1 MLNRLSVLAVL
12 PLLGATALA
21 HAADVKGSKDHPA
34 LGRFAGATIAAYK
47 VTSFDE
53 AVLPNA
59 PIEDDHNPKLLKA
72 EGKITYISYRIP
84 GDKSALEITRNYEQA
99 LAKSGFK
106 VLFQCANDDCGRR
119 FAGYVHNMNK
129 VAPTGFGDAS
139 FGPPNRAILAQR
151 ANAQGTTTVF
161 LHVMEASTSG
171 NGGAYVYEQVVDGQA
186 MQTGQVQLLDA
197 PALQKALQSD
207 GKVALYGVYFDTDK
221 ATLKPESK
229 AQLDQM
235 AQLLKTAPALKVF
248 IVGHTDNQGQF
259 AHNQELSQQRADAVV
274 KALSSQYVW
283 FARSHALQKTHS
295 FCGGAVWST
304 IAEQKANAEELS
316 GQETFSPE
324 RASYTQKPLCAPCEP
339 SAGKRPMID
348 CIMYNLPFK

>member
-1 MLNRLSVLAVL
+1 MALVDRAPEEILSNRLSVLAVL

-21 HAADVKGSKDHPA
+21 HAADIKGSKDHPA

-59 PIEDDHNPKLLKA
+59 PMEDDSNPKLLKT

-99 LAKSGFK
+99 LSKSGFK

-119 FAGYVHNMNK
+119 FAGYVHNMGK

-171 NGGAYVYEQVVDGQA
+171 NGGAYVYEQVVDGQT

-259 AHNQELSQQRADAVV
+259 AHNQELSQQRADAVA
-274 KALSSQYVW
+274 KALSSQY
-283 FARSHALQKTHS
+283 
-295 FCGGAVWST
+295 G
-304 IAEQKANAEELS
+304 IAAGRLS
-316 GQETFSPE
+316 GKGVASLAPVASNDAEPG
-324 RASYTQKPLCAPCEP
+324 RAKNRRVELVLQ
-339 SAGKRPMID
+339 
-348 CIMYNLPFK
+348 